1 MLEGTPLLG
10 LLATEV
16 VVEDKDVVGKVENDK
31 VLLLVGTAEGGRL
44 RFLKGLEEVVAEADV
59 VVGKE
64 KPAKAE
70 DGVDVELSGFSG
82 LRERLKD
89 EKK

>member
-1 MLEGTPLLG
+1 M
-10 LLATEV
+10 
-16 VVEDKDVVGKVENDK
+16 EDKDVVGKVENDK

-70 DGVDVELSGFSG
+70 DDVDVELSGFSG

-89 EKK
+89 EKSNQIK